1 MSDYDK
7 QLSESLEKIGQ
18 TYGIVKQLDKRFD
31 SFESRVTRRLDGI
44 DGVCVN
50 LSSKI
55 SDLEKNQEYAKG
67 VYKGAAII
75 STVVTTILLIINYL
89 LSWLSSSGGN

>member
-1 MSDYDK
+1 MSDGDNR
-7 QLSESLEKIGQ
+7 LSDSVEKIGQ

-31 SFESRVTRRLDGI
+31 TFEERVTKRLDGI
-44 DGVCVN
+44 DGVCGD

-75 STVVTTILLIINYL
+75 STVVTSILLIINYL
-89 LSWLSSSGGN
+89 LSWFSSGGK